1 MTIHFTPIPTP
12 IVRVYQKGGPDANGQ
27 APEHHISDGDGI
39 PCRHCLKLIPKDAGY
54 LVLAYRPFPALQP
67 YAEPGPIFLCADA
80 CDAGGGENLPEVLNS
95 PDFIVRGYSAADRII
110 YGTGGV
116 IATDRI
122 IGRAETL
129 LAIRRWPMCMSD
141 QRATTAIRCGLIATR
156 GELGGALNALPPN
169 WHPGPPQP
177 SV

>member
-12 IVRVYQKGGPDANGQ
+12 IVRAYQKGGPDANGQ
-27 APEHHISDGDGI
+27 APERTIAAGTGN
-39 PCRHCLKLIPKDAGY
+39 PCRHCLKLIPEGVDM
-54 LVLAYRPFPALQP
+54 LVLAHRPFQALQP
-67 YAEPGPIFLCADA
+67 YAELGPIFLCGDA
-80 CDAGGGENLPEVLNS
+80 CEAGGGENLPEVLDS

-129 LAIRRWPMCMSD
+129 LADPAVAYVHVRSARNNCYQVRID
-141 QRATTAIRCGLIATR
+141 R
-156 GELGGALNALPPN
+156 G
-169 WHPGPPQP
+169 
-177 SV
+177 